1 LDYKFKTRI
10 YSESSL
16 SKNASINLNSKV
28 LHKLLNVLRLKS
40 GDSVKV
46 FNNKDGEWIGKFIV
60 GKNKQGYVLCDSL
73 FKQSKKE
80 LGPWLIF
87 SPIKSKRMEWLVE
100 KATEVGVQ
108 RFFPALMERTIVKKI
123 NHERLISYC
132 ISASEQSE
140 RLSIPVL
147 DPLRSLKEQIR
158 FSLDSNKKI
167 LFCDEML
174 SSSVISNSLVK
185 IDPENVTVLIG
196 PEGGLKDVERKYLN
210 EIKGAIACSLGP
222 RVYRAETAALVAL
235 AMAQI
240 K

>member
-1 LDYKFKTRI
+1 MDYKFKTRI

-60 GKNKQGYVLCDSL
+60 GKNKQGCVLCDSL

-147 DPLRSLKEQIR
+147 DPLRSLKEQIS

-210 EIKGAIACSLGP
+210 ETKGALACSLCP

-235 AMAQI
+235 AMAQV

>member
-16 SKNASINLNSKV
+16 SKNASVNLNSKI

-60 GKNKQGYVLCDSL
+60 GKNKQGYISCDSL

-108 RFFPALMERTIVKKI
+108 RFLPALMERTIIKKI

-132 ISASEQSE
+132 VSASEQSE

-158 FSLDSNKKI
+158 ISLDSNKKI

-185 IDPENVTVLIG
+185 INPKNVTILIG

-210 EIKGAIACSLGP
+210 EIKGAIGCSLGP

-235 AMAQI
+235 AMVQI

>member
-1 LDYKFKTRI
+1 MDYKFKTRI

-60 GKNKQGYVLCDSL
+60 GKNKQGYVLCDSI

-80 LGPWLIF
+80 FGPWLIF
-87 SPIKSKRMEWLVE
+87 SPIKSNRMEWLVE

-210 EIKGAIACSLGP
+210 EIKGALACSLGP
-222 RVYRAETAALVAL
+222 RVYRGETAALVAL
-235 AMAQI
+235 AMAQV

>member
-1 LDYKFKTRI
+1 MDYKFKTRI

-40 GDSVKV
+40 GDSVKI

-60 GKNKQGYVLCDSL
+60 GKNKQGCVLCDSL

-108 RFFPALMERTIVKKI
+108 RFFPALMERTIIKTI
-123 NHERLISYC
+123 NHKRLISYC

-210 EIKGAIACSLGP
+210 EIKGALACNLGP

-235 AMAQI
+235 TLAQV

>member
-1 LDYKFKTRI
+1 MDYKFKTRI

-16 SKNASINLNSKV
+16 TKNASININAKI

-46 FNNKDGEWIGKFIV
+46 FNNKDGEWIGRFIV

-87 SPIKSKRMEWLVE
+87 SPIKSKRIEWLVE
-100 KATEVGVQ
+100 KATEMGVQ
-108 RFFPALMERTIVKKI
+108 RFFPAVMERTIIKTI
-123 NHERLISYC
+123 NHKRLISYC

-147 DPLRSLKEQIR
+147 DPLRSLKEQIS

-167 LFCDEML
+167 LF
-174 SSSVISNSLVK
+174 
-185 IDPENVTVLIG
+185 
-196 PEGGLKDVERKYLN
+196 
-210 EIKGAIACSLGP
+210 
-222 RVYRAETAALVAL
+222 
-235 AMAQI
+235 
-240 K
+240 